1 MSELLETYTVEFGG
15 ARNAMFRLKENWGL
29 LHQRFEGVDRLWKK
43 LRKTTDLEEY
53 KSITAEIFHTL
64 PLK

>member
-1 MSELLETYTVEFGG
+1 
-15 ARNAMFRLKENWGL
+15 
-29 LHQRFEGVDRLWKK
+29 VDRLWKK

-53 KSITAEIFHTL
+53 KAITAEIFHTL